1 MKYIITEN
9 QYRLINEEV
18 SPSLKDFIFNKLL
31 EDMKGA
37 ELIEDKFSSI
47 WAIDPDEKYWYFV
60 LLKDGTLWWR
70 PDFFHNFFR
79 LFSMGQKEFEPL
91 IRDMVG
97 DILNRKVGTSRLLQ
111 GLALGGVGDI
121 LNRKVGTSGAFESL
135 HPLQVGDILNHNKKK
150 SEEQNNPINEEVNPR
165 IKEIIF
171 NKLLNDMK
179 GAELIEDRGSIWAID
194 PDEKYW
200 YFELEKD
207 GTLWWR
213 TDFFRNFFRLFS
225 MEQDEYEPLI
235 RDMVGDILNRK
246 VDTSSIDRLSD
257 QSEVQDIL
265 NRKVGTSEAS
275 KYLRTV
281 RVGDIL
287 NRKVGKSYYSLRHQE
302 QKVQKILNRNK
313 K

>member
-97 DILNRKVGTSRLLQ
+97 DILNRKVGASSRRFSKLFSQ
-111 GLALGGVGDI
+111 VGDI

-179 GAELIEDRGSIWAID
+179 GVEIIEDNGSIWAID

-213 TDFFRNFFRLFS
+213 WDFFNNFFKLFS
-225 MEQDEYEPLI
+225 MEREEYEPLI

-246 VDTSSIDRLSD
+246 VVTSRRY
-257 QSEVQDIL
+257 EHRNNHV
-265 NRKVGTSEAS
+265 
-275 KYLRTV
+275 
-281 RVGDIL
+281 VGDIL
-287 NRKVGKSYYSLRHQE
+287 NRKVVTSHACGSASKRHF
-302 QKVQKILNRNK
+302 VVGDILNRNK

>member
-18 SPSLKDFIFNKLL
+18 SPRLKDFIFNKLL

-97 DILNRKVGTSRLLQ
+97 DILNRKVGTS
-111 GLALGGVGDI
+111 
-121 LNRKVGTSGAFESL
+121 GAFESL
-135 HPLQVGDILNHNKKK
+135 HPLQVGDILNRNKKK
-150 SEEQNNPINEEVNPR
+150 STEQNIPINEEVSPR
-165 IKEIIF
+165 LKDVIF
-171 NKLLNDMK
+171 NKLLEDMK

-213 TDFFRNFFRLFS
+213 SDFFRNFFRLFS
-225 MEQDEYEPLI
+225 LERDEYEPLI

-246 VDTSSIDRLSD
+246 VVTS
-257 QSEVQDIL
+257 
-265 NRKVGTSEAS
+265 
-275 KYLRTV
+275 
-281 RVGDIL
+281 
-287 NRKVGKSYYSLRHQE
+287 
-302 QKVQKILNRNK
+302 K
-313 K
+313 KLPLV